1 MVVLYIYL
9 EKEILTM
16 LNLMKK
22 YYLDITFFALVVVGF
37 VITTKLIYFIGI
49 DYWNW
54 EILPAS
60 APAALRETAE
70 NYYTVAQL
78 EVVGMYVFMG
88 LLAPFVATMYVAYR
102 NDPELHQK

>member
-16 LNLMKK
+16 NLLKK
-22 YYLDITFFALVVVGF
+22 YYLDITFACLVVFGLV
-37 VITTKLIYFIGI
+37 VATKLIYLTGI
-49 DYWNW
+49 DFWNW

-70 NYYTVAQL
+70 NYYTLTQL
-78 EVVGMYVFMG
+78 EVVGMYIFLGV
-88 LLAPFVATMYVAYR
+88 LAPFVATMFVAYK

>member
-1 MVVLYIYL
+1 
-9 EKEILTM
+9 M

-49 DYWNW
+49 DFWNW
-54 EILPAS
+54 EILPLS

-70 NYYTVAQL
+70 NYYTIAQL
-78 EVVGMYVFMG
+78 EVVGMYVFLG